1 MTFQMSH
8 NQCISFLTS
17 YVSAPGGGRNTQG
30 FGPRSG
36 PLRAGAWVTPQTLE
50 LQAREHPLTPS
61 PCLAGGSLGGVSPRF
76 PIAPRRDGGVFGCPP
91 LGRGLIAGPE
101 HPANPLRAEA
111 RFLLESVNSSSTA
124 KNGPRCSRDTL
135 PRTGGDRGRAP
146 GAPQQRPPLWR
157 QPRPARPRGRA
168 RPRPAVT
175 WPSAPRPRH
184 LPAPRRPP

>member
-1 MTFQMSH
+1 MYFFSH
-8 NQCISFLTS
+8 LLCLCPWWG
-17 YVSAPGGGRNTQG
+17 AEHAG
-30 FGPRSG
+30 FRA
-36 PLRAGAWVTPQTLE
+36 PLRTPSGRSLGHPANSGSPRK